1 MNYYFDESGNW
12 QEPFK
17 EKNKFVLGG
26 LVIKSKTFVNDIEQ
40 DIKIFKS
47 QNRLS
52 QIHAN
57 EMSLD
62 LKEKLYQMI
71 YEYLKCDDASVLVYY
86 FKPEALFNQTKKNP
100 DELYID
106 KASTLISNITFGDS
120 QLTIDYDMKFY
131 YSYPANIIE
140 HLKEQKRVEYSEMER
155 SFTLSNNIYEKNRK
169 RIEELMSRSL
179 SKNKNE
185 KLQKYYDLI
194 CGKRDD
200 KQKKFIEKYLWTDF
214 RLKLDKTYLIKEKF
228 KDKIN
233 DKSNQKSMELGLSYE
248 DITSKIK
255 YQHKQ
260 YQSAGVQ
267 IIDVISNLV
276 WRYGAH
282 APKNSSSAIK
292 GIYENITIEDITDGK
307 I

>member
-12 QEPFK
+12 QEPSK

-26 LVIKSKTFVNDIEQ
+26 LVLKNEAFINTIEQEIKLFKSKN
-40 DIKIFKS
+40 S
-47 QNRLS
+47 LS

-57 EMSLD
+57 EMSLE
-62 LKEKLYQMI
+62 LKEKLYQII
-71 YEYLKCDDASVLVYY
+71 YEHIKCDDASVLVYY
-86 FKPEALFNQTKKNP
+86 FKPESLFNQTKKNP

-106 KASTLISNITFGDS
+106 KASTLISNMTFGDT
-120 QLTIDYDMKFY
+120 QLNIEYDMKFY
-131 YSYPANIIE
+131 YAYPENIIE
-140 HLKEQKRVEYSEMER
+140 HLKEQKRVEYNEMEN
-155 SFTLSNNIYEKNRK
+155 SFVLSDGIYEKKRK
-169 RIEELMSRSL
+169 NIEELISKSL
-179 SKNKNE
+179 SKRKNAE
-185 KLQKYYDLI
+185 LQKYYNLVCAIKSDA
-194 CGKRDD
+194 
-200 KQKKFIEKYLWTDF
+200 QKKFVERYLWTDF

-233 DKSNQKSMELGLSYE
+233 DKSNQKSMELGLPYE
-248 DITSKIK
+248 NITSKIK

-276 WRYGAH
+276 WRYGEH

>member
-57 EMSLD
+57 EMSLE

-120 QLTIDYDMKFY
+120 KLHIEYDMKFY
-131 YSYPANIIE
+131 YSYPTNVIE
-140 HLKEQKRVEYSEMER
+140 HLKEQKRVEYSEMEK
-155 SFTLSNNIYEKNRK
+155 SFTLSDRIYEKKRRK
-169 RIEELMSRSL
+169 IEDLISRGL

-185 KLQKYYDLI
+185 KLQQYYNLI
-194 CGKRDD
+194 CGK
-200 KQKKFIEKYLWTDF
+200 KNEQQKKFIEKYLWTDF
-214 RLKLDKTYLIKEKF
+214 HLKLDKTYIIKEKF
-228 KDKIN
+228 KDKID
-233 DKSNQKSMELGLSYE
+233 DKSNKKSAELGLPYE
-248 DITSKIK
+248 NIVPNIK
-255 YQHKQ
+255 YKHKQ

-267 IIDVISNLV
+267 IIDVITNLV
-276 WRYGAH
+276 WRYGEY
-282 APKNSSSAIK
+282 APQNSSSAMR
-292 GIYENITIEDITDGK
+292 GIYQNITIEDITDGK